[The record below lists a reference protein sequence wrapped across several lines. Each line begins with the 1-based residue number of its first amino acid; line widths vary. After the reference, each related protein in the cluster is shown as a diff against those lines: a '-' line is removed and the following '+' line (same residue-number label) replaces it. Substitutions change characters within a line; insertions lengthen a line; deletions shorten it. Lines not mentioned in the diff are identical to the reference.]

1 MSYLSLKKYGYNHH
15 GEALN
20 EYQRR
25 FNSSDAKHI
34 GINIGSSPAF
44 FVETKEINKS
54 VLALYKMDK
63 KVMELCRELPPEAV
77 AQYLLKCLTDE
88 IQITNSI
95 EGVHST
101 QKEILDAYE
110 NRGTRFKGI
119 VDKYLLMLSDEQI
132 LLESNQ
138 DIRDLYDELVLP
150 EVLEESE
157 KDRPD
162 GEIFR
167 KERVFVRG
175 PNFEPAHEGLYPE
188 DKIIEAMQKAL
199 DYLNDEDEEL
209 IYRVAVFHYLLG
221 YIHPFYNGN
230 GRLNRFI
237 SSYMLTSELELIIG
251 YRLACTIKEEQS
263 SYNKAFDECNDE
275 ANRGEL
281 TMFVEMFVNILTE
294 SMENLIV
301 ALKEKK
307 ADWERYQSN
316 ISVLPFGTEKYYLAV
331 YEQLILH
338 ELFAPEGVDMV
349 NLKKATNISIP
360 TLRKLLKN
368 IEDAGLLKVDSSGR
382 RFVYGIRLDKID
394 ELLQR

>member
-1 MSYLSLKKYGYNHH
+1 MSLKKYGYNHH
-15 GEALN
+15 GEVLS

-25 FNSSDAKHI
+25 FNSSDAKRI
-34 GINIGSSPAF
+34 DINIGSSPAF
-44 FVETKEINKS
+44 FVETKEINNS
-54 VLALYKMDK
+54 VRWLYKMDK
-63 KVMELCRELPPEAV
+63 KVLKLCCELPPEAI
-77 AQYLLKCLTDE
+77 AQYMLKCLTDE

-119 VDKYLLMLSDEQI
+119 VDKYLLLLSDKKI
-132 LLESNQ
+132 SLKSNQ
-138 DIRDLYDELVLP
+138 DIRALYDELVLP

-175 PNFEPAHEGLYPE
+175 QKLEHVHEGLYPE

-199 DYLNDEDEEL
+199 DYLDDKNEEL
-209 IYRVAVFHYLLG
+209 VYRVAVYHYLLG

-237 SSYMLTSELELIIG
+237 SSYKLTREFEPIIG

-263 SYNKAFDECNDE
+263 AYNKAFDECNDE

-316 ISVLPFGTEKYYLAV
+316 ISVLPFGTEKYYPAV